1 MKKHLF
7 FGLSFIAVIVAFVS
21 CNMKAVMSPS
31 IKPSATLI
39 RTTAAGVRDTIS
51 YSDSL
56 NVGDTVRM
64 SAILN
69 GYYDYIT
76 SFVAASDEANV
87 DVSIIWQD
95 STITYLAE
103 DADPE
108 HGILKF
114 VPERVYGCYVP
125 IQYIPK
131 HSGTYRIDLTVTSA
145 AESPYSNQQKFFYI
159 AVR

>member
-31 IKPSATLI
+31 ITPSATLI

-64 SAILN
+64 RATLN

-95 STITYLAE
+95 SIITYLAE

>member
-31 IKPSATLI
+31 ITPSATLI
-39 RTTAAGVRDTIS
+39 RTTAAGVRDTLS
-51 YSDSL
+51 DTDSL